1 MNLNEDYKFRDDMPE
16 TDDDTVPVEVLT
28 GPYKGVV
35 FRFTTVQLQ
44 EGEFQA
50 TLKFQYELFEMGQH
64 TETSLRSDPLFNNT
78 AGLILNQ
85 IILDVTDAEV
95 REEANKLMKE
105 EIDDDRSDE

>member
-1 MNLNEDYKFRDDMPE
+1 MILNEDYKFRDDMPE
-16 TDDDTVPVEVLT
+16 TENDTIPIEVLT
-28 GPYKGVV
+28 GPYKGVI

-64 TETSLRSDPLFNNT
+64 TETSLRKDPLFNNT

-85 IILDVTDAEV
+85 IILETAEADII
-95 REEANKLMKE
+95 EEANKIMKE
-105 EIDDDRSDE
+105 ETDE